1 MEDKATLLGLFR
13 YKLVKS
19 GSDQTT
25 LLVLVVDKGLNTD
38 NLRPVCETEFPQ
50 CGPKLDRTR
59 QRRRHRIAEES

>member
-1 MEDKATLLGLFR
+1 VEEKATLLGLFR

-25 LLVLVVDKGLNTD
+25 LIVLVVDNGPDTS

-50 CGPKLDRTR
+50 CGPKLDRTC
-59 QRRRHRIAEES
+59 QRRRHRITEEP